1 MPKHSMLWALLA
13 ASSICWTLPA
23 SGQDAPPIS
32 DVPTL
37 IVQGDVTTPLA
48 LQPADLAA
56 MPRASVSASVAG
68 VETRYE
74 GVWMHEILRSAG
86 APLGEELRGPALA
99 TYVLATGQDGYQV
112 VYSLGEL
119 DPALEDNQILI
130 ADRANGQPLTG
141 DDGAFRIIAPLES
154 RGSRW
159 VRMLATI
166 DVVRL
171 RL

>member
-1 MPKHSMLWALLA
+1 MLTRSIAGTLLA
-13 ASSICWTLPA
+13 AALFSWTPPA
-23 SGQDAPPIS
+23 SAQDAPPIS

-37 IVQGDVTTPLA
+37 IVQGDVLVNLA

-56 MPRASVSASVAG
+56 MPRASVSVLVAG

-74 GVWMHEILRSAG
+74 GVWMHEVLRAAG
-86 APLGEELRGPALA
+86 VPLGEELRGPALA
-99 TYVLATGQDGYQV
+99 TYVLATAQDGYQV
-112 VYSLGEL
+112 VYSLAEL
-119 DPALEDNQILI
+119 DPAFEDNQILI
-130 ADRANGQPLTG
+130 ADRADGQPLAG
-141 DDGAFRIIAPLES
+141 DDGAFRIVAPLEQ